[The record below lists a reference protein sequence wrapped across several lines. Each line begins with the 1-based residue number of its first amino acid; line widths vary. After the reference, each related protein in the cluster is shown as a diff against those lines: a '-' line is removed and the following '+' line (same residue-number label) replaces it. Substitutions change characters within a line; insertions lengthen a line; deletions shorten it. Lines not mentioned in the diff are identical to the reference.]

1 MSDDSKTLAQQYHEA
16 VEKLKASGMSNADA
30 IRKVADDF
38 GKEVNAVRGG
48 IHQYKA
54 KLSGGITTTASRG
67 RRKAA
72 STVDDLMANA
82 RASMEQALKL
92 IDNEVDQAKAALDAA
107 QARYDEVTE
116 SVAERKADIER
127 KIAALS
133 S

>member
-1 MSDDSKTLAQQYHEA
+1 MSDDNKTLAQQYYEA
-16 VEKLKASGMSNADA
+16 VEQLKAGGMSNADA

-48 IHQYKA
+48 IHQYKT
-54 KLSGGITTTASRG
+54 KLSGGVPTNSGRG

-72 STVDDLMANA
+72 TSVDDYLTSA
-82 RASMEQALKL
+82 RTNLEQALKL
-92 IDNEVDQAKAALDAA
+92 IDQEVADAKQALDTA
-107 QARYDEVTE
+107 QARYDEAVA
-116 SVAERKADIER
+116 SVKERKADIEK